1 MPSLERLLEGRVA
14 VIAGVGR
21 WLGRDVALAF
31 ANQGADLVLL
41 ARSGDVIHEVAGEVE
56 AAGQSAMPI
65 QVDMTNVGDCERMAR
80 EAHDRFGRLDVL
92 VNIAYLPSDFTTL
105 EEAEAD
111 LSNWRPQ
118 FEMNVFATLQTTKAV
133 VPYMKAQG
141 HGRIIM
147 VNTMATQ
154 MLSPGYSSYS
164 GSKAALEVMTKTLAL
179 ELGQYGI
186 RVNSINPG
194 YIAGDRMDY
203 VLTVRAEERG
213 ATLEEVRQ
221 SVIDHLALGY
231 MAPASEYA
239 GTFVFLASDLS
250 LPITGESIH
259 VNAGQ
264 VSFE

>member
-1 MPSLERLLEGRVA
+1 MTSLARLLEGRVA
-14 VIAGVGR
+14 IIAGVGR

-31 ANQGADLVLL
+31 AHQGADLVLL
-41 ARSGDVIHEVAGEVE
+41 ARSKDVIREVADEVE
-56 AAGQSAMPI
+56 AAGQSALALR
-65 QVDMTNVGDCERMAR
+65 VDMTSVDDCERMAQ
-80 EAHDRFGRLDVL
+80 EAHDRFGRIDVL
-92 VNIAYLPSDFTTL
+92 INIAYLPSDFTTL
-105 EEAEAD
+105 EQARPD

-118 FEMNVFATLQTTKAV
+118 FEMNVFATLQTTRAV
-133 VPYMKAQG
+133 VPYMKARGQ
-141 HGRIIM
+141 GRIIM

-154 MLSPGYSSYS
+154 VLSPGFSSYS
-164 GSKAALEVMTKTLAL
+164 GSKAALEVMTRTLAL
-179 ELGQYGI
+179 ELGPYGI

-203 VLTVRAEERG
+203 IMGLRARDRG
-213 ATLEEVRQ
+213 TTLEEVRQ
-221 SVIDHLALGY
+221 SVVDHLALGY